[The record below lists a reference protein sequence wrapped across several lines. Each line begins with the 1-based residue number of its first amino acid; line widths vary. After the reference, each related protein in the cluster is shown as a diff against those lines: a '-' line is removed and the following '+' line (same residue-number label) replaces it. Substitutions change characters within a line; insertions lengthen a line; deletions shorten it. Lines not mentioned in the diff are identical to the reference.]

1 MTTIAKYFGLAVPYG
16 SFVCLAYLFGYWVPF
31 NVNVLEHIG
40 FPDIARLSLYPVLMT
55 FFSFVLGAAV
65 GQILIGDRLPPGG
78 GARSRMSQ
86 FVFRY
91 WVPILALYIAGIGAV
106 VILGQEPE
114 KWRLVAILAAFLS
127 TPLSHADLATEM
139 FPSPR
144 VRAFMLFVLLWA
156 PGWAFASGRSD
167 AYQIKAGRAETMVDV
182 ARLGVPVQS
191 DATHPVF
198 YVGFVGGRFALYES
212 LSGNIVLVREE
223 SVESLALV
231 ARNASRTMEPTR

>member
-16 SFVCLAYLFGYWVPF
+16 SFV
-31 NVNVLEHIG
+31 
-40 FPDIARLSLYPVLMT
+40 
-55 FFSFVLGAAV
+55 LGAVV
-65 GQILIGDRLPPGG
+65 GQLLIGDRLPPGG
-78 GARSRMSQ
+78 GAGSRMSQ

-91 WVPILALYIAGIGAV
+91 WGPILALYIAGIGAV
-106 VILGQEPE
+106 VILGREPE
-114 KWRLVAILAAFLS
+114 KWHLVAILVAFLS

-139 FPSPR
+139 FPRPR
-144 VRAFMLFVLLWA
+144 IRAFMLFVLLWA
-156 PGWAFASGRSD
+156 PGWAFAAGRSD

-198 YVGFVGGRFALYES
+198 YVGFVGGRFAFYES

-231 ARNASRTMEPTR
+231 ARNARRAMEPTR